1 MSAPERRLCAPE
13 LKVPCVMMHMAGL
26 RQEQW
31 GRRTLLR
38 ALGLWHPSA
47 DAVVPEAWASARAH
61 ARRCAT
67 SRYSVCACVTAH
79 VAARAHTQTRAC
91 VSVRTHNRTT
101 NRVKHPHHHHRRQHQ

>member
-47 DAVVPEAWASARAH
+47 DAVVPEAWVSARAAAAAAAAATPA
-61 ARRCAT
+61 ARRA
-67 SRYSVCACVTAH
+67 AWAAAGPLLVTEGLPLRFGRMGEFDMF
-79 VAARAHTQTRAC
+79 AAR
-91 VSVRTHNRTT
+91 
-101 NRVKHPHHHHRRQHQ
+101 

>member
-13 LKVPCVMMHMAGL
+13 PKVPCVMMHMAGL

-47 DAVVPEAWASARAH
+47 DAVVPEAWVSARA
-61 ARRCAT
+61 AAAGSAATPPPRRAAAAAVGPLLAT
-67 SRYSVCACVTAH
+67 EGLPLRFSRMGEFDMF
-79 VAARAHTQTRAC
+79 AAR
-91 VSVRTHNRTT
+91 
-101 NRVKHPHHHHRRQHQ
+101 